1 MQCLNMKMG
10 TVASSSPGDTL
21 DSGEVV
27 EGIETA

>member
-21 DSGEVV
+21 DSV
-27 EGIETA
+27 EMVEEI